1 MMPTSPEILVFG
13 ANPAWQKTLTF
24 PRLTPGAVNR
34 AISLD
39 AYAAGKGVNFCRAAA
54 GHGRCRTL
62 LFQFSGGE
70 NGARHEAALR
80 DEGIC
85 FHRIRTAAE
94 TRCCLTCLD
103 RTTGEMTE
111 LIEPSSPVT
120 PEEATA
126 MTAAFSR
133 SLADATGAAIVGS
146 LPDGTDPNLYCDI
159 IRLIREK
166 GVPVLIDAAAN
177 IVPALDLAEKFI
189 LKINCRE
196 LQNLTGGTSP
206 AAALSAARDRW
217 PGAIFVIT
225 GGPEAAWLAVGDE
238 TYCCKQPQLSIL
250 SPLGAGDTCS
260 AVLFSEL
267 LCGTPLKEAF
277 RIALAAANANC
288 LIPRAGTFDPETR
301 DAIASRLFIEPF

>member
-1 MMPTSPEILVFG
+1 MPTSPEILVFG

-34 AISLD
+34 AVSLD

-189 LKINCRE
+189 LKINRRE

-206 AAALSAARDRW
+206 AAALSTARDRW
-217 PGAIFVIT
+217 PGAIFVIFALFAFF
-225 GGPEAAWLAVGDE
+225 GIGPSENNDWRVAPIIVSVSVG
-238 TYCCKQPQLSIL
+238 
-250 SPLGAGDTCS
+250 S
-260 AVLFSEL
+260 AVYWFLVTAL
-267 LCGTPLKEAF
+267 LAHFRKKFKLRTIIWIN
-277 RIALAAANANC
+277 RIAGAVIVVLGLALLGEGLFRVLFQGYP
-288 LIPRAGTFDPETR
+288 LI
-301 DAIASRLFIEPF
+301 